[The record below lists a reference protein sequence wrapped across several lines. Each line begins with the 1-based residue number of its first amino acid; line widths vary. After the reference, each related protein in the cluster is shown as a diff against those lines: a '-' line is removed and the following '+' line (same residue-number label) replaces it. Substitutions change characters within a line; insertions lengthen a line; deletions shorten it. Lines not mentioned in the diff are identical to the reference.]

1 MDVCHVFSML
11 FAHLLGFL
19 SFSSD
24 ICSKLRKFTR
34 DTSDLCLKEEGPSD
48 SRPCPGK
55 PLQRGERDGLTKRI
69 HVRMFFDLAFFVRVN
84 Q

>member
-1 MDVCHVFSML
+1 MVHMDYKIYSNSLQNVVAPNS
-11 FAHLLGFL
+11 GT
-19 SFSSD
+19 SPD
-24 ICSKLRKFTR
+24 FTP
-34 DTSDLCLKEEGPSD
+34 DTSDLCLKGEGPSD

-55 PLQRGERDGLTKRI
+55 PLQRGEREGLTKRI